1 VRVRTILT
9 VLSLIPLTVASGCYE
24 DLGGNQT
31 QQPAPTAG
39 QNPGPLTSVGQPS
52 GSALGGAKRAA
63 HNVVEQA
70 EQRSREVE
78 RQAEDPL
85 NDN

>member
-1 VRVRTILT
+1 MRVRLILT
-9 VLSLIPLTVASGCYE
+9 LILLIPLSVASGCYE

-31 QQPAPTAG
+31 QQPAPAAG

-63 HNVVEQA
+63 TNVVEQA
-70 EQRSREVE
+70 EQRSKEVE